1 MEWALEIRFDARRMV
16 LKSRFRVHIVGPV
29 CRYIAERGGDV
40 PVLLKKAQLPADAAT
55 QPWIEMT
62 LPALHRFHSEAEK
75 TSGDALLGVHV
86 GQSLPP
92 TTWDVIQLACR
103 SAKTLGE
110 ALRAVP
116 ALIGLF
122 NVYVELHVTPG
133 DDEWSLDHRIVGEPE
148 GLSRHGNELW
158 VSTVLSQMQRV
169 TGADVKPTRLWFGH
183 AKPAVASEVGKALG
197 CENVTWGAGST
208 GLAVSSR
215 DAGRAVLSADPVTSQ
230 VLERLSTQV
239 LQQTVPRRGT
249 SALVYGALRE
259 MKGRVPGIR
268 EVAKKLALSERSLQ
282 RGLQEEGAN
291 FRELVDQ
298 ARRDLTRELQARDV
312 PLDEVADQ
320 LGYADTASLKR
331 AMARWGR

>member
-1 MEWALEIRFDARRMV
+1 MV

-29 CRYIAERGGDV
+29 CRFVAERGGDV
-40 PVLLKKAQLPADAAT
+40 AALLKRAQLPADAAT
-55 QPWIEMT
+55 QPWVEMT

-75 TSGDALLGVHV
+75 ASGEPLLGVRV

-122 NVYVELHVTPG
+122 NVYVELQVTPG
-133 DDEWSLDHRIVGEPE
+133 DGSDAGREPGKSEWSLDHRIAGEPE

-158 VSTVLSQMQRV
+158 VATVLSQMQRV
-169 TGADVKPTRLWFGH
+169 TGAEVKPTRLWFGH
-183 AKPAVASEVGKALG
+183 AKPKCASEVGAALG
-197 CENVTWGAGST
+197 CARVTWGAGST
-208 GLAVSSR
+208 GLAVSAR
-215 DAGRAVLSADPVTSQ
+215 DAERAVLSADPMTAQ
-230 VLERLSTQV
+230 VLDRLATQV
-239 LQQTVPRRGT
+239 LGQTAQRRGT
-249 SALVYGALRE
+249 AALVYGALRE
-259 MKGRVPGIR
+259 MQGRVPGIR
-268 EVAKKLALSERSLQ
+268 EVAKTLALSERSLQ

-298 ARRDLTRELQARDV
+298 ARRDLTRELQAREV

-320 LGYADTASLKR
+320 LGYADVASLKR